1 MVQLKIENSLGLF
14 KYHYHYFFKKQYS
27 KNDKAIDLKSDGK
40 DYSNVDFGEH
50 VGDKKN
56 EGWDIYIPKI

>member
-1 MVQLKIENSLGLF
+1 MENSLGLF

-27 KNDKAIDLKSDGK
+27 KNDKAIELKSDGK

-50 VGDKKN
+50 VGDRITSEDLKFKN
-56 EGWDIYIPKI
+56 D